1 MLNEMSPGLLFLA
14 KRHRVVQLEA
24 REVLGYVCD
33 KSEKKKLQDL
43 GIHTFHSRSVR
54 AGILSPVAKNGH
66 EASKL
71 CLKMQIHEERWRL
84 WYQLG

>member
-1 MLNEMSPGLLFLA
+1 MSPGLLFLA

>member
-1 MLNEMSPGLLFLA
+1 MLNEMSPRLLFLA
-14 KRHRVVQLEA
+14 KRHRVVEA
-24 REVLGYVCD
+24 SEVLGFVCD

-54 AGILSPVAKNGH
+54 VRILSPVAKNGH